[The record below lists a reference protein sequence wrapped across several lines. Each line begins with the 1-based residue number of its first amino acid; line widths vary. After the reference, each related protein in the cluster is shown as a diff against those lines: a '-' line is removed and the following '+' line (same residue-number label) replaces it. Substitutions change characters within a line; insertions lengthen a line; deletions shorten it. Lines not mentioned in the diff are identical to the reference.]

1 MTMKVDTDTML
12 DLKYG
17 SVGVRGCMASSID
30 TMKINSL
37 VVGLYESHIIMND
50 GSIDIDSTR
59 LINIMLDTLTSDESI
74 TSKNDDIAYQL
85 SVSEDTCQA
94 GGISPDVNTD
104 DNSQDD
110 LLNSSWKWQL
120 AMLIMAS
127 FSCLILLLLAYSH
140 WGYSKAKAYPTL
152 YAIYQWLFFSNNQQ

>member
-1 MTMKVDTDTML
+1 MHIEI
-12 DLKYG
+12 
-17 SVGVRGCMASSID
+17 ASCSSR
-30 TMKINSL
+30 THKNTF
-37 VVGLYESHIIMND
+37 GATIIIND

-74 TSKNDDIAYQL
+74 ASKNDDIAYQL
-85 SVSEDTCQA
+85 SVSDDTCQA
-94 GGISPDVNTD
+94 GGISPDVTTD
-104 DNSQDD
+104 DNSQDDKDSYSNND

-152 YAIYQWLFFSNNQQ
+152 YALYQWLFFSNNQQ